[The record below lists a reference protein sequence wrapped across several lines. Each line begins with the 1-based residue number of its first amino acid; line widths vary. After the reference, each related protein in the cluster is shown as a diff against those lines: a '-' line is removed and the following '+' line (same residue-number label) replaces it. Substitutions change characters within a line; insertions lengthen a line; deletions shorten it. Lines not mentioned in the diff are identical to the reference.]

1 MKKIDLLHGDCL
13 ELMKDIPDKSVDLV
27 FTSPPY
33 NMNLR
38 IRNGKYCSRQIV
50 KEISTKYRNFD
61 DNLPMEE
68 YYAFN
73 KKAISELLRV
83 SDLVF
88 YNVQFLTG
96 NKRALFKLIGEF
108 NEKLKEIIVWDKIN
122 AQPAIGQN
130 VMNSQFE
137 VILVFDDNN
146 SISRSFKQASFE
158 RGTLSNVWG
167 IKRGKKY
174 SANHG
179 ATFPVELA
187 EKVIANFCVKGG
199 VVLDPFMGLG
209 TTAIACLNTNRN
221 FIGIEIDDEY
231 FELAKQRIS
240 EAQNTPEQITLFDI
254 SEFER

>member
-1 MKKIDLLHGDCL
+1 MIELNTIYNEDCL
-13 ELMKDIPDKSVDLV
+13 EGMKRMPDKSVDLV

-38 IRNGKYCSRQIV
+38 IRNGKYSRTVPRRSRQIV
-50 KEISTKYRNFD
+50 KEISTKYKNFD

-68 YYAFN
+68 YYEFN
-73 KKAISELLRV
+73 KKVIGELLRV

-146 SISRSFKQASFE
+146 SISRSFGQANFE

-167 IKRGKKY
+167 IKRGKQY
-174 SANHG
+174 STNHG

-187 EKVIANFCVKGG
+187 EKVIANFCVEGG
-199 VVLDPFMGLG
+199 VVLDPFIGLG
-209 TTAIACLNTNRN
+209 TTAIACLNTDRQY
-221 FIGIEIDDEY
+221 IGFELDDEY
-231 FELAKQRIS
+231 FEIAKRRIS
-240 EAQNTPEQITLFDI
+240 EAQNKPEQITMW
-254 SEFER
+254 

>member
-1 MKKIDLLHGDCL
+1 MRLNTIHNEDCL
-13 ELMKDIPDKSVDLV
+13 EGMKRMPDKSVDLV

-50 KEISTKYRNFD
+50 KEISTKYENFD

-108 NEKLKEIIVWDKIN
+108 NEKLKVLREQKEYTQEHCTVLGPAPCPVAKIN
-122 AQPAIGQN
+122 YNYRYRLTLRCKMSRPLRLLLAHLLRQF
-130 VMNSQFE
+130 SQDRE
-137 VILVFDDNN
+137 N
-146 SISRSFKQASFE
+146 
-158 RGTLSNVWG
+158 RGV
-167 IKRGKKY
+167 
-174 SANHG
+174 SA
-179 ATFPVELA
+179 
-187 EKVIANFCVKGG
+187 
-199 VVLDPFMGLG
+199 
-209 TTAIACLNTNRN
+209 
-221 FIGIEIDDEY
+221 FI
-231 FELAKQRIS
+231 
-240 EAQNTPEQITLFDI
+240 DI
-254 SEFER
+254 NGYD